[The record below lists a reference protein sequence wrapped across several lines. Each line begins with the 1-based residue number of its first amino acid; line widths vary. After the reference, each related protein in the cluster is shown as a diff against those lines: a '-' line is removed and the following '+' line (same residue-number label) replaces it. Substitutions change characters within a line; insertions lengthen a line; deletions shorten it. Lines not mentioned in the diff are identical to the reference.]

1 MSTFTPHTAMGQ
13 DLDWVAFCYVAD
25 ELNTDDRVA
34 FEARL
39 EDDLSACEA
48 VARAVQLTES
58 AAMAFAA
65 SPTLSSDSPSLPT
78 VGARGAFRRTR
89 AVGVTVLVAS
99 ILVLLVPVLQNQFV
113 PVGPIVVDEPVEDVD
128 AIVGLWAGSQDLVA
142 DASEE
147 ELEPFERD
155 VAPPTVAGSDI
166 SLPTVVSS
174 VDVPDWLFVA
184 LQAESVSDDSVT
196 LEN

>member
-1 MSTFTPHTAMGQ
+1 MSTFIPNTVSGQ

-25 ELNTDDRVA
+25 ELNSDDRAA
-34 FEARL
+34 FETRL
-39 EDDLSACEA
+39 ETDLAACEA
-48 VARAVQLTES
+48 LARAVQLTES
-58 AAMAFAA
+58 AATALAG
-65 SPTLSSDSPSLPT
+65 PTLGPGSLPVVGRRVT
-78 VGARGAFRRTR
+78 VSRTR

-113 PVGPIVVDEPVEDVD
+113 PVDPVAVNEPVEDVD

-147 ELEPFERD
+147 VIETFERKA
-155 VAPPTVAGSDI
+155 VPPTAAGSDA
-166 SLPTVVSS
+166 SLSTVASS

>member
-1 MSTFTPHTAMGQ
+1 MSTFTPHTANGQ

-25 ELNTDDRVA
+25 ELNTDDRAA
-34 FEARL
+34 FESRL
-39 EDDLSACEA
+39 GHDLVACEA

-58 AAMAFAA
+58 AAIAMA
-65 SPTLSSDSPSLPT
+65 SPTLSSANHLVPN
-78 VGARGAFRRTR
+78 VGTRGPFSRTR

-113 PVGPIVVDEPVEDVD
+113 PVGPIVVDKAVEDVD
-128 AIVGLWAGSQDLVA
+128 AIVGLWVGSQDLVA
-142 DASEE
+142 DASDEE
-147 ELEPFERD
+147 IEPFERE
-155 VAPPTVAGSDI
+155 VTSPTAAGSDV
-166 SLPTVVSS
+166 SLSTVVSS

>member
-1 MSTFTPHTAMGQ
+1 MSTLTPHTASGQ

-25 ELNTDDRVA
+25 ELNVDDRAA

-39 EDDLSACEA
+39 EDDLDACEA

-58 AAMAFAA
+58 ATIAMAA
-65 SPTLSSDSPSLPT
+65 SPTLSSTGRSPSN
-78 VGARGAFRRTR
+78 VGTRNAFSRTR

-99 ILVLLVPVLQNQFV
+99 ILVLLVPVLQNQFL
-113 PVGPIVVDEPVEDVD
+113 PVGPIVVDEAVEDVD

-142 DASEE
+142 DASGEE
-147 ELEPFERD
+147 IEPFERD
-155 VAPPTVAGSDI
+155 ATPPTVAGSDVM
-166 SLPTVVSS
+166 LPTVVLS
-174 VDVPDWLFVA
+174 VDVPDWLLVA
-184 LQAESVSDDSVT
+184 LQAESMSDDSVT